1 MRFTFIGNLAFND
14 KEDAKVPAV
23 RKIGDS
29 GIGINASVV
38 AAVNN
43 RAFVEATGWE
53 NDVIKTKDIDGNNI
67 EINWEDRF
75 DEDVVK
81 NVASY
86 RKYFITIDGD
96 RKEFITAYDFCEF
109 IRDNLDTIKDKRCIV
124 KGQTQEN
131 FYKGKES
138 KRLQINNI
146 RLIDDDDDEKNILM
160 FDTPFYWSKDGVD
173 MTDFKDDKKIYFN
186 GYTPEFVSAKDLGE
200 DKGASKYIPIQLI
213 INCAKVDF
221 DNAEMITLLN
231 YRLTNLGLM
240 YKDGKIVNNLK
251 GSKYYANEITIS
263 YHNGAQDM
271 GDAEDITY
279 DMLTDM
285 QKMKCDLGFA
295 KPEDFATN
303 GRSFGERVVENRV
316 YLFSGKGDYANG
328 YIALDDTIDEF
339 EDNIFIPSDD
349 DDEIMPKPKKKDE
362 DDEKPKKSKIKK
374 VPDPEPEDEPEEE
387 PEELNNEI
395 EDIFR

>member
-67 EINWEDRF
+67 EINWDDRF

-86 RKYFITIDGD
+86 RKYFITIDGN

-109 IRDNLDTIKDKRCIV
+109 IRDNLDTIKDKKCIV

-146 RLIDDDDDEKNILM
+146 RLLDDDDDEKNILT

-173 MTDFKDDKKIYFN
+173 MTDFKDDKKIYIN
-186 GYTPEFVSAKDLGE
+186 GYTPEFVSAKDLDE

-221 DNAEMITLLN
+221 DNAELLN

-251 GSKYYANEITIS
+251 NSKYYANEITIS
-263 YHNGAQDM
+263 YHNGA
-271 GDAEDITY
+271 
-279 DMLTDM
+279 
-285 QKMKCDLGFA
+285 
-295 KPEDFATN
+295 N
-303 GRSFGERVVENRV
+303 ENADSTIFVKNVLLVDR
-316 YLFSGKGDYANG
+316 G
-328 YIALDDTIDEF
+328 YIRLGSYG
-339 EDNIFIPSDD
+339 PSTT
-349 DDEIMPKPKKKDE
+349 
-362 DDEKPKKSKIKK
+362 KSKVYISNCSMALPPLIMRENTEYDVVNFELVEWLNEKRINGHWNIDN
-374 VPDPEPEDEPEEE
+374 VNRNYTFVEE
-387 PEELNNEI
+387 NGN
-395 EDIFR
+395 